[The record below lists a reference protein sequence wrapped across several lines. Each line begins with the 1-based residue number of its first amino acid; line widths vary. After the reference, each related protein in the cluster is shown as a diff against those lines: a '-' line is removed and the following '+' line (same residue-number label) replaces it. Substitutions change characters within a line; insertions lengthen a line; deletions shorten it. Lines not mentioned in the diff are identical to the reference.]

1 MTAQKAINNIQNTLD
16 GTIESAI
23 KASAELQKLPAVLR
37 GFESFGIQG
46 KAQLTNSDDVGNYV
60 TQLNNLSKSGQNAA
74 NSLVKLDSSMKGVF
88 KQMQTDLQNGTA
100 LNAQLYKQQ
109 LATTSVAE
117 AQRNLILTESGLV
130 DAKGHYVV
138 VGTQQ
143 AKTNI
148 QASATFNQL
157 TSSEQK
163 EVIAAIGDTTA
174 KQAQTVATNSLTVAQ
189 KALNVAM
196 GIGKQVLLGVAAGIA
211 MNLLE
216 KFVKSIDDT
225 VHAYERM
232 KEKAQEL
239 TTAHE
244 EAEQKVTE
252 LSEKIAEV
260 KQKMDECRDSNT
272 GEIVDPRS
280 LELLDQ
286 QYTKLKTNY
295 DLAVKTAQSVAKDA
309 NQAVYDQFDKQ
320 ATTFVNPFTHG
331 GVIAEKENSTETLQ
345 RLESEYRDYQKV
357 IDDTTNNIA
366 QARQKLDDGII
377 TEDQYEQTKTNGENT
392 IAEFEKMRDTVGSSI
407 TDLAGDLQTMQSQLE
422 QNGDDGTQK
431 YQDTVNAIDDAL
443 FSAQKF
449 LAFYEDGV
457 PYMTQATDEFSSA
470 VEVGSEKAK
479 ALADAIASGNV
490 ERGSDAYEYAAE
502 LAEKY
507 GVSVEGL
514 VDRLKDL
521 YNAQQDASDST
532 PSWDVDTTQ
541 ELADF
546 MSKLSDSSSD
556 LYAKTKALTSA
567 YNDMYQSQKLS
578 SDSIQSLISA
588 YPDLINQMETEN
600 GVTTISKDI
609 LCEKF
614 DAMKGAMVATIES
627 EIQATQTAINE
638 ANARIATYQAEIK
651 ALTTLYSAIGNI
663 ASGMQSS
670 MASGSY
676 QMYDN
681 MPEDVRNA
689 AQRYIE
695 LNSAMADANKT
706 LEDATAKLADQK
718 KALEVLNNLTLPN
731 YAGATKGASSGS
743 KGAAK
748 AAKEHK
754 KALEEQK
761 KEAEKTQKALEK
773 YSKTLKA
780 QGDAVIDI
788 LDKRKDALE
797 KEQKAKDKAWD
808 KEKEQLQ
815 DEKDLKDK
823 AWDKEK
829 EQLKEEKELQDDI
842 YDKQKKALKEQKDL
856 QDKVYQKQIDDL
868 KDKKQ
873 ALQDA
878 NDEEDRAIKLAQLQD
893 ALEQAKSQ
901 RTKRVY
907 QHDTGF
913 EWQTDES
920 AVSDA
925 QNALDDQQRAWR
937 REDAIAAVEK
947 EIEAVEKLK
956 DAYDEQIEAEID
968 GIDKAKDAYD
978 EKVEAQIDAIEKAK
992 DAFDEMIEDRIDQIE
1007 KAKDAYDE
1015 MIEGET
1021 EKLDEMK
1028 EKWQDV
1034 MDLIGMSWEDYQAKI
1049 AATAQ
1054 FQNMTL
1060 DGMGQYLGGY
1070 KDEVIKNMQ
1079 DIAAAEAEVQKITD
1093 ELSGLD
1099 TSSSSGGGG
1108 GGGGGGTGIGTG
1120 ASVASG
1126 FKGLSDNLK
1135 EAASKMQG
1143 SITELQNL
1151 KDQEEALKNQID
1163 DGNLTTSERIDIM
1176 TQLGGVQAEIKDK
1189 ENDLNDMSA
1198 NYIITLGEESD
1209 ATDEYRSN
1217 AIEYLQMLNT
1227 EYGANYEEILQ
1238 KLNQHVQDL
1247 QKTNT
1252 STSQEYDSMG
1262 KTVEEFAN
1270 SAGTWIDNLSGNF
1283 DSLAEHVKS
1292 AASDIVSACASA
1304 KQELENLN
1312 KAQAGAGSSA
1322 IGSRSIQ
1329 RAGYYHIDESGPEI
1343 VVHDGKPGSGR
1354 YTYME
1359 RGGEILPASFSK
1371 NLWDMGSNPGE
1382 WFERQYSKFNRMDN
1396 SKATYAGSSTV
1407 YSPTFTGDI
1416 VISNPIANSDDLAR
1430 GLKQNLPASFMQAV
1444 GVRM

>member
-1 MTAQKAINNIQNTLD
+1 MTAQKRILEVKNTLD
-16 GTIESAI
+16 STVNSAI
-23 KASAELQKLPAVLR
+23 KAADELAKIPVGLR
-37 GFESFGIQG
+37 NLESFGLSG
-46 KAQLTNSDDVGNYV
+46 KPVIDNGADLGNYITQLTNLD
-60 TQLNNLSKSGQNAA
+60 SKSRKAA
-74 NSLVKLDSSMKGVF
+74 QSLVVLDSSMKGLF
-88 KQMQTDLQNGTA
+88 KQDIAGLQNGQK
-100 LNAQLYKQQ
+100 LNAQLFERT
-109 LATTSVAE
+109 LATTELNNVQQKQIITDAK
-117 AQRNLILTESGLV
+117 II
-130 DAKGHYVV
+130 DAKGRYVV
-138 VGTQQ
+138 TETSVVEQNILSSASFKALSVNEQDAVKQ
-143 AKTNI
+143 A
-148 QASATFNQL
+148 
-157 TSSEQK
+157 
-163 EVIAAIGDTTA
+163 IADTTA
-174 KQAQTVATNSLTVAQ
+174 KQVQTGATVTLTAAQT
-189 KALNVAM
+189 ALNVALSIGRQALIGL
-196 GIGKQVLLGVAAGIA
+196 GISALVWGVQEAYKAFKKLNPTMQDLTNRAQEANTAYQDTQTTLNEYKGKLEDIQEKKCLVREGKITDPAEIA
-211 MNLLE
+211 EIENQSSYIEAQIKLYEELLE
-216 KFVKSIDDT
+216 KKAAIANANAWEAANKKSYVDMNSHYSVEDDPNG
-225 VHAYERM
+225 VGVGYDPNYVDPSEH
-232 KEKAQEL
+232 L
-239 TTAHE
+239 TQLIEHYN
-244 EAEQKVTE
+244 E
-252 LSEKIAEV
+252 LSDSLSNLSQSYQDGKISEE
-260 KQKMDECRDSNT
+260 D
-272 GEIVDPRS
+272 
-280 LELLDQ
+280 
-286 QYTKLKTNY
+286 YT
-295 DLAVKTAQSVAKDA
+295 S
-309 NQAVYDQFDKQ
+309 
-320 ATTFVNPFTHG
+320 
-331 GVIAEKENSTETLQ
+331 
-345 RLESEYRDYQKV
+345 
-357 IDDTTNNIA
+357 
-366 QARQKLDDGII
+366 
-377 TEDQYEQTKTNGENT
+377 
-392 IAEFEKMRDTVGSSI
+392 
-407 TDLAGDLQTMQSQLE
+407 QSQDLSD
-422 QNGDDGTQK
+422 QMN
-431 YQDTVNAIDDAL
+431 DTKDSINNTYEVISGNYNTAIDD
-443 FSAQKF
+443 
-449 LAFYEDGV
+449 
-457 PYMTQATDEFSSA
+457 
-470 VEVGSEKAK
+470 
-479 ALADAIASGNV
+479 
-490 ERGSDAYEYAAE
+490 GSDKFNQ
-502 LAEKY
+502 LKEKT
-507 GVSVEGL
+507 
-514 VDRLKDL
+514 
-521 YNAQQDASDST
+521 DASTTAYMNFQNAVNGATEAQDSLNQAASNDK
-532 PSWDVDTTQ
+532 PWDVDTTQ

-546 MSKLSDSSSD
+546 MAKLSDSSSD

-567 YNDMYQSQKLS
+567 YNDMYQNQKLS

-588 YPDLINQMETEN
+588 YPELISQMETEN

-609 LCEKF
+609 LCDKF
-614 DAMKGAMVATIES
+614 EAMKSAMVATIES
-627 EIQATQTAINE
+627 EIQATETAIAQ

-651 ALTTLYSAIGNI
+651 AITALYSAIGSIDANI
-663 ASGMQSS
+663 TVGTAAYEAEMEHLSGAEQK
-670 MASGSY
+670 AFERY
-676 QMYDN
+676 
-681 MPEDVRNA
+681 VT
-689 AQRYIE
+689 AQAGIK
-695 LNSAMADANKT
+695 DANKT
-706 LEDATAKLADQK
+706 LEDATAKLEDQK
-718 KALEVLNNLTLPN
+718 NALDVLNNLTLPN
-731 YAGATKGASSGS
+731 YSGATKGASSAN
-743 KGAAK
+743 KGAAQ

-754 KALEEQK
+754 KALEAQK

-829 EQLKEEKELQDDI
+829 AALKEQKELQDDI
-842 YDKQKKALKEQKDL
+842 YDKQKKALKEQKEL
-856 QDKVYQKQIDDL
+856 QDKVYQQQIDDL

-893 ALEQAKSQ
+893 ALEKARSQ

-913 EWQTDES
+913 EWQTDDT

-925 QNALDDQQRAWR
+925 QNALDDQQRTWR

-956 DAYDEQIEAEID
+956 DAYDEQVEAEID

-978 EKVEAQIDAIEKAK
+978 EKIDAQIDAIEKAK

-1028 EKWQDV
+1028 EKWQEV

-1079 DIAAAEAEVQKITD
+1079 DIAAAEAEVQRITD

-1108 GGGGGGTGIGTG
+1108 GAGGGGVSTGGG
-1120 ASVASG
+1120 QKSG
-1126 FKGLSDNLK
+1126 YAGLSDNLK
-1135 EAASKMQG
+1135 KVADTMSENIAKLNDLKAREEEL
-1143 SITELQNL
+1143 TE
-1151 KDQEEALKNQID
+1151 QID
-1163 DGNLTTSERIDIM
+1163 TGNLS
-1176 TQLGGVQAEIKDK
+1176 TQEKTDKYRELGDVQQQITDK
-1189 ENDLNDMSA
+1189 EADLNQMSL
-1198 NYIITLGEESD
+1198 NYIETLGNETE
-1209 ATDEYRSN
+1209 ATDEYRAS
-1217 AIEYLQMLNT
+1217 AIGYLQELDT
-1227 EYGANYEEILQ
+1227 QYGASYDEILE
-1238 KLNQHVQDL
+1238 KL
-1247 QKTNT
+1247 QKHVEDLKDTDT
-1252 STSQEYDSMG
+1252 GTAEVYDSMG
-1262 KTVEEFAN
+1262 KTVQEF
-1270 SAGTWIDNLSGNF
+1270 SKQVSDYISGPAGLTNDFEKLQEQIQKTADAIVETCDKAVQSLKTMKESGKG
-1283 DSLAEHVKS
+1283 S
-1292 AASDIVSACASA
+1292 
-1304 KQELENLN
+1304 
-1312 KAQAGAGSSA
+1312 GAGSSA

-1371 NLWDMGSNPGE
+1371 NLWDIGSNPGE

>member
-1 MTAQKAINNIQNTLD
+1 MTIQKSIKNVQNALD
-16 GTIESAI
+16 GTVNSAV
-23 KASAELQKLPAVLR
+23 KAATELAKVPSILR
-37 GFESFGIQG
+37 KFELSGVENKATIQDG
-46 KAQLTNSDDVGNYV
+46 DDAALENYV
-60 TQLNNLSKSGQNAA
+60 IQLENLDKKSKSAA
-74 NSLVKLDSSMKGVF
+74 SSLVLLNDAQ
-88 KQMQTDLQNGTA
+88 KQDAADIANRLQSGEL
-100 LNAQLYKQQ
+100 LNSQLAQRT
-109 LATTSVAE
+109 LATTSLSEMQQRQIMTESDLIDANGNYRAELVQQAE
-117 AQRNLILTESGLV
+117 ANVMS
-130 DAKGHYVV
+130 
-138 VGTQQ
+138 
-143 AKTNI
+143 
-148 QASATFNQL
+148 SSTFKAL
-157 TSSEQK
+157 TSSEQM
-163 EVIAAIGDTTA
+163 EVIAAIEDTAA
-174 KQAQTVATNSLTVAQ
+174 KQGQTAATVTLTAAQ
-189 KALNVAM
+189 KALNAAM
-196 GIGKQVLLGVAAGIA
+196 LIGKQILLGIGVAVLTAA
-211 MNLLE
+211 VTAL
-216 KFVKSIDDT
+216 VK
-225 VHAYERM
+225 
-232 KEKAQEL
+232 
-239 TTAHE
+239 
-244 EAEQKVTE
+244 
-252 LSEKIAEV
+252 KIAESIPTYENLKNKTAEAAQAFTDAKQKVSDLESELDNV
-260 KQKMDECRDSNT
+260 KQKMDECRDSDS
-272 GEIVDPRS
+272 GKIVDEES
-280 LELLDQ
+280 FTLLEHQKELLETNLRLAQ
-286 QYTKLKTNY
+286 QNREE
-295 DLAVKTAQSVAKDA
+295 AAKEA
-309 NQAVYDQFDKQ
+309 NQAIYNQFDGGDY
-320 ATTFVNPFTHG
+320 NPASG
-331 GVIAEKENSTETLQ
+331 ERENIAETVLRNIEN
-345 RLESEYRDYQKV
+345 YKYWQKQ
-357 IDDTTNNIA
+357 IDDTTESLQKEGASEQAIA
-366 QARQKLDDGII
+366 
-377 TEDQYEQTKTNGENT
+377 DQTALATQ
-392 IAEFEKMRDTVGSSI
+392 MRDNALDVIKKYSSDL
-407 TDLAGDLQTMQSQLE
+407 TDLSDQLLE
-422 QNGDDGTQK
+422 NGDDGTQA
-431 YQDTVNAIDDAL
+431 YQDTVKAITDAENAT
-443 FSAQKF
+443 SNF
-449 LAFYEDGV
+449 LDFYENGI
-457 PYMTQATDEFSSA
+457 PYITQAVNDFNDA
-470 VEVGSEKAK
+470 VADGSEKAQ
-479 ALADAIASGNV
+479 ALSDAIASGNV
-490 ERGSDAYEYAAE
+490 TQGSEAYEYAAE
-502 LAEKY
+502 LAEQY
-507 GVSVEGL
+507 GVSV
-514 VDRLKDL
+514 DDL
-521 YNAQQDASDST
+521 ITKLEELHDAQQDASDGK
-532 PSWDVDTTQ
+532 PDWDVDTTQ

-614 DAMKGAMVATIES
+614 DAMKGAMIATIES

-638 ANARIATYQAEIK
+638 ANSRIATYRAEMK
-651 ALTTLYSAIGNI
+651 AITTLYSAIGLVTN
-663 ASGMQSS
+663 A
-670 MASGSY
+670 AATGSAGAFHLI
-676 QMYDN
+676 DN
-681 MPEDVRNA
+681 MSEEEYAAYEKYQA
-689 AQRYIE
+689 AQQGIADME
-695 LNSAMADANKT
+695 KTIKDAN
-706 LEDATAKLADQK
+706 EKLAEQQ
-718 KALEVLNNLTLPN
+718 KALKVLNNLTLPN
-731 YAGATKGASSGS
+731 YAGATKGASSAN
-743 KGAAK
+743 KGATK
-748 AAKEHK
+748 AAKENK
-754 KALEEQK
+754 KALEAQK
-761 KEAEKTQKALEK
+761 KEAEKTKKALEK

-829 EQLKEEKELQDDI
+829 EALKEQKELQDDI

-1079 DIAAAEAEVQKITD
+1079 DIAAAEAEVQRITD

-1099 TSSSSGGGG
+1099 TSSGSSGG

-1135 EAASKMQG
+1135 QAASEMQG

-1283 DSLAEHVKS
+1283 DSLAEHVRT
-1292 AASDIVSACASA
+1292 AASDIVSACATA
-1304 KQELENLN
+1304 KQELENIN
-1312 KAQAGAGSSA
+1312 KAQAGAGSNA

-1371 NLWDMGSNPGE
+1371 NLWDIGSNPGE

-1396 SKATYAGSSTV
+1396 SKAVYAGGSTV

-1430 GLKQNLPASFMQAV
+1430 GLKQNLPASFMQAI